1 MILTRLI
8 LLLAVALAIGCEQT
22 PQIPGAAKQNYPVFI
37 KDSPDRRA
45 RAEREWRRML
55 DAYGVTQTPPDLYP
69 ITYTP
74 RSLLG
79 VSGSIKIMAYTPE
92 PGSENIA
99 LRTAVRGFVDRWRE
113 LIGADPA
120 SLSLTGADES
130 GPARRLIYRQAN
142 YAFPIAPGF
151 GEMIVIISGDGKL
164 VQLDDRLI
172 PVVELPLQ
180 PAIERGDAAR
190 RVVGRSFTYSDIA
203 GRDQQERIDTVDAV
217 SVKQLVTLPLEKAD
231 AIEVHLAWEIVA
243 GKSLTWTVYID
254 AMTGEELK
262 VTQNFNT

>member
-1 MILTRLI
+1 MVLTRLI
-8 LLLAVALAIGCEQT
+8 LFLAVALAIGCEQT
-22 PQIPGAAKQNYPVFI
+22 PQIPGAAKQNYPIFI

-55 DAYGVTQTPPDLYP
+55 DAYGVPQTPPDLYP

-79 VSGSIKIMAYTPE
+79 VSGAIKLMAYTPE

-99 LRTAVRGFVDRWRE
+99 LRTAVRAFIDRWRD

-120 SLSLTGADES
+120 TVSLISADES
-130 GPARRLIYRQAN
+130 GPTRRLIYQQAN

-151 GEMIVIISGDGKL
+151 GEMTVIINSDGNL
-164 VQLDDRLI
+164 AQLDDRFI
-172 PVVELPLQ
+172 PVVELPQQ
-180 PAIERGDAAR
+180 PAIERGEAAR
-190 RVVGRSFTYSDIA
+190 RVVGRTFTYSDIA
-203 GRDQQERIDTVDAV
+203 GRPQQERIGTAEEV
-217 SVKQLVTLPLEKAD
+217 SVNRIVTLPIEKAD
-231 AIEVHLAWEIVA
+231 AIEVHLAWEVVA

-262 VTQNFNT
+262 VNQNFNT